1 MKVKLCWFVEL
12 LNEERDNKALPDRQT
27 DDFTLGVNK
36 STVHFT
42 AAILSL
48 SISLGAVNVLFI
60 KDEHRN
66 HIVCHQIVEFTFGWF
81 STSATPFNNEVTIAW
96 PLLICSLVLL
106 NFQTKKGIL
115 KELTLW
121 SLSNMIDNLY
131 DQGFYSIF

>member
-1 MKVKLCWFVEL
+1 MKLCWFVEL
-12 LNEERDNKALPDRQT
+12 LNEERDKKALPDRQT
-27 DDFTLGVNK
+27 DDFTLRVNK
-36 STVHFT
+36 LTVHFT

-96 PLLICSLVLL
+96 PLLICLFVLL
-106 NFQTKKGIL
+106 NYNLVQSKIFIATNFLTKQLAWPEVTTTIL
-115 KELTLW
+115 E
-121 SLSNMIDNLY
+121 S
-131 DQGFYSIF
+131 